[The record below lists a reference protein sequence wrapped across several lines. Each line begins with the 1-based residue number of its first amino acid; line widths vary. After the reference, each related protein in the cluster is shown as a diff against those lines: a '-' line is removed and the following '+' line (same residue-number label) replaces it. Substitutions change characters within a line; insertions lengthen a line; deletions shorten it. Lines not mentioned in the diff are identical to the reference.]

1 MPCVEQIAKNG
12 IVKGLW
18 QRPGSQAF
26 PLLWVLRPVVLLFD
40 LLRRYAGMISRRFAS
55 GKEISP
61 LKAVPP
67 KIQRKIIKLR

>member
-1 MPCVEQIAKNG
+1 
-12 IVKGLW
+12 
-18 QRPGSQAF
+18 
-26 PLLWVLRPVVLLFD
+26 LLWVLRPVVLLFD